1 MEHRKQL
8 RSVELMK
15 LKDRIAIVT
24 GGGTGIGKAIGLALA
39 NEGAVVVVAA
49 RNLSRLE
56 QAVKDIE
63 SRGGKAKAIQADIS
77 DHEQV
82 KRLIAQTVK
91 DFGRID
97 ILVNNAARG
106 TFNSADVVDMNPK
119 EWHDSLAIN
128 LTGMMFCSREALKQ
142 MIPRKTGSIVNISSV
157 AGISGV
163 PKESPYAVSKWGVIG
178 LTETLAIEAGK
189 FGIRVNCISPGATRT
204 QEFDDWVRGSATD
217 AGISYEDMMGKITD
231 NNALK
236 KIAEPS
242 EIAAC
247 VVFLASDDS
256 SAMTG
261 HNLVASCGFH
271 LIHPNMIH

>member
-1 MEHRKQL
+1 
-8 RSVELMK
+8 MK
-15 LKDRIAIVT
+15 LKDKVAIVT
-24 GGGTGIGKAIGLALA
+24 GGGTGIGKAISLALTD
-39 NEGAVVVVAA
+39 EGATVVLVA

-56 QAVKDIE
+56 EAAKEIK
-63 SRGGKAKAIQADIS
+63 SKGGKPKEIKADIS

-82 KRLIAQTVK
+82 KRIIAQTVK
-91 DFGRID
+91 DLGRID

-106 TFNSADVVDMNPK
+106 TFNNADVVDMDPK
-119 EWHDSLAIN
+119 EWHDCLAAN
-128 LTGMMFCSREALKQ
+128 LTGMMYCSREALKY
-142 MIPRKTGSIVNISSV
+142 MIPRKSGSVINISSV

-163 PKESPYAVSKWGVIG
+163 PKESPYAASKWGVIG
-178 LTETLAIEAGK
+178 LTETLAIEVGR

-204 QEFDDWVRGSATD
+204 QEFEDWVRVSAED
-217 AGISYEDMMGKITD
+217 AGISYEEMMSKVTD
-231 NNALK
+231 NIALRR
-236 KIAEPS
+236 IAEPS

-247 VVFLASDDS
+247 VVFLVSDDS

>member
-1 MEHRKQL
+1 
-8 RSVELMK
+8 MK

-63 SRGGKAKAIQADIS
+63 SSGGKAKAIQADIS

-217 AGISYEDMMGKITD
+217 AGISYEEMMGKITD

>member
-217 AGISYEDMMGKITD
+217 AGISYEEMMGKITD

>member
-1 MEHRKQL
+1 MEF
-8 RSVELMK
+8 MK
-15 LKDRIAIVT
+15 LKGKVAIVT

-39 NEGAVVVVAA
+39 NEGADVVIAA

-56 QAVKDIE
+56 QAAKDIE
-63 SRGGKAKAIQADIS
+63 SRGGKARAVQADIS
-77 DHEQV
+77 DYEQV
-82 KRLIAQTVK
+82 KQMVAETTK

-106 TFNSADVVDMNPK
+106 TFNNADVVDMNLK

-128 LTGMMFCSREALKQ
+128 LTGMMYCSREALKY
-142 MIPRKTGSIVNISSV
+142 MIPRKSGNIINISSV
-157 AGISGV
+157 AGMSGV
-163 PKESPYAVSKWGVIG
+163 PKESPYAASKWGVIG
-178 LTETLAIEAGK
+178 LTETLAIEAGR

-204 QEFDDWVRGSATD
+204 QEFEDWVRVSAAD
-217 AGISYEDMMGKITD
+217 GGISYEEMMSKVTD

-236 KIAEPS
+236 RIAETS

-256 SAMTG
+256 SAITG

-271 LIHPNMIH
+271 LIHPNMIR